1 MRSEQIFPHHHPPF
15 VINFGVYPA
24 MKPAKNFV
32 IDFDSTFTK
41 VEAFDVLA
49 EITLKDHPEKES
61 IQKQI
66 FEITNQGMDGS
77 LSLRESIEKRIQ
89 LLAPEK
95 KHLTQLISHLKT
107 LVSDS
112 FNRNKEFFTTHSDN
126 IFIISNGFREFI
138 EPVVTDFGVKKE
150 NVFANEFIFDA
161 SGKVIGFDKENPL
174 SSNNGKTEQLKRL
187 NLPGDVYV
195 IGDGYTDYEIKH
207 SGLAN
212 KFYAFTENV
221 EREKVLAKADHI
233 TPSLDEFLYLN
244 KLNTVISYP
253 KNRINVLLLENV
265 HPVAVEL
272 MKAEGFTV
280 ETYPAGL
287 DEDELCEKVKNV
299 SVLGIRS
306 KTQVTA
312 KVLENANRLMVIGA
326 FCIGTNQ
333 IDLKAA
339 TKKGVAVFNAPFSN
353 TRSVVE
359 LAIAEMIMLI
369 RSIPDKS
376 NKMHVGKWDKSAKG
390 SFEVR
395 GKKLG
400 IVGYGNIGTQLSVLA
415 ENLGMKVLFYDKEEK
430 LAMGN
435 AVKCKSLQE
444 LLNEADVITLHVD
457 GRESNTNYIGPKEFE
472 LMKKGVIFLNLSR
485 GHVVDVKALREN
497 ILSGK
502 VAGCS
507 IDVFPHEP
515 ISNEE
520 EFVSELR
527 GLPNTIL
534 TPHIG
539 GSTAEAQAN
548 IGNFVPSKMMDYINT
563 GSTSN
568 SVNFPNLTLP
578 ILENAHRLIHIH
590 NNVPGIL
597 AKINQILAANG
608 INIVG
613 QYLKTN
619 ELIGYVITDINKE
632 YDKEV
637 IKELRAIENTIKFR
651 VLY

>member
-1 MRSEQIFPHHHPPF
+1 
-15 VINFGVYPA
+15 
-24 MKPAKNFV
+24 MKLNKYFV

-49 EITLKDHPEKES
+49 DISLKDHPEKE
-61 IQKQI
+61 QRTKQI
-66 FEITNQGMDGS
+66 HDITNQGMNGS
-77 LSLRESIEKRIQ
+77 ISFRESLEKRLN
-89 LLAPEK
+89 LLAP
-95 KHLTQLISHLKT
+95 TQSHLPA
-107 LVSDS
+107 LVKQLKGMVSES
-112 FNRNKEFFTTHSDN
+112 FKRNKEFFKKYSDN
-126 IFIISNGFREFI
+126 IYIISNGFKEFI
-138 EPVVTDFGVKKE
+138 EPIVTDFGIKSE
-150 NVFANEFIFDA
+150 NILANEFRFDTE
-161 SGKVIGFDKENPL
+161 GRVIGFDTENPL
-174 SSNNGKTEQLKRL
+174 SSNNGKVEQLKRL

-207 SGLAN
+207 AGLAN
-212 KFYAFTENV
+212 KFFAFTENV
-221 EREKVLAKADHI
+221 ERENIMSKADHI

-244 KLNTVISYP
+244 KLNTAISYP

-265 HPVAVEL
+265 HPVAHEL
-272 MKAEGFTV
+272 LKAEGFNV
-280 ETYPAGL
+280 ETYHAAMT
-287 DEDELCEKVKNV
+287 EEELIQRIKNV

-312 KVLENANRLMVIGA
+312 KVLEHANRLMVIGA

-333 IDLKAA
+333 IDLKTA

-359 LAIAEMIMLI
+359 LAIAQTIILMRNIL
-369 RSIPDKS
+369 DKS
-376 NKMHVGKWDKSAKG
+376 SKMHAGVWDKSAKG
-390 SFEVR
+390 SFEIR

-400 IVGYGNIGTQLSVLA
+400 LIGYGNIGTQLSVIA
-415 ENLGMKVLFYDKEEK
+415 EAMGMKVLYYDAEEK
-430 LAMGN
+430 LSLGN
-435 AVKCKSLQE
+435 AVKCKTLKEVLEQ
-444 LLNEADVITLHVD
+444 ADVVSLHVD
-457 GRESNTNYIGPKEFE
+457 GRQSNTNMIGEREFSW
-472 LMKKGVIFLNLSR
+472 MKKGVIFINLSR
-485 GHVVDVKALREN
+485 GHVVNIQALREN

-507 IDVFPHEP
+507 VDVFPYEP
-515 ISNEE
+515 VSNDE

-539 GSTAEAQAN
+539 GSTLEAQEN
-548 IGNFVPSKMMDYINT
+548 IGNFVPMKIMDYINT

-568 SVNFPNLTLP
+568 SVNFPNITLP
-578 ILENAHRLIHIH
+578 VLDNAHRLIHLH

-597 AKINQILAANG
+597 AKINQILAAHG

-619 ELIGYVITDINKE
+619 ESIGYVITDINKE
-632 YDKEV
+632 YNKDV
-637 IKELRAIENTIKFR
+637 IKELRAIDQTIKFR

>member
-1 MRSEQIFPHHHPPF
+1 
-15 VINFGVYPA
+15 
-24 MKPAKNFV
+24 MKLNKYFV

-49 EITLKDHPEKES
+49 DISLNLHPDKEALK
-61 IQKQI
+61 KQI
-66 FEITNQGMDGS
+66 IEITNKGMDGS
-77 LSLRESIEKRIQ
+77 LSFRESLEQRLAI
-89 LLAPEK
+89 LAPNRQ
-95 KHLTQLISHLKT
+95 HIAQLIALLKEK
-107 LVSDS
+107 VSES
-112 FNRNKEFFTTHSDN
+112 FKRNKDFFQEYADH
-126 IFIISNGFREFI
+126 IYIISNGFHAFI
-138 EPVVTDFGVKKE
+138 EPIVTEFGIKAE
-150 NVFANEFIFDA
+150 NIFANRFKFDEQ
-161 SGKVIGFDKENPL
+161 GNVTGFDTENPL
-174 SSNNGKTEQLKRL
+174 SANNGKVEQIKRL

-221 EREKVLAKADHI
+221 GRENIIDKADHI

-244 KLNTVISYP
+244 KLNTAISYP
-253 KNRINVLLLENV
+253 KNRINVLLLENI
-265 HPVAVEL
+265 HPVAL
-272 MKAEGFTV
+272 DLLKAEGFNV
-280 ETYPAGL
+280 ETLTAAL
-287 DEDELCEKVKNV
+287 TEDELCKKIKNV
-299 SVLGIRS
+299 NVLGIRS

-312 KVLENANRLMVIGA
+312 KVLEHANRLMSIGA

-359 LAIAEMIMLI
+359 LAVAEMIILMRNI
-369 RSIPDKS
+369 ADKS
-376 NKMHVGKWDKSAKG
+376 AKMHKGEWDKSATG

-400 IVGYGNIGTQLSVLA
+400 LVGYGNIGSQLSVIA
-415 ENLGMKVLFYDKEEK
+415 ESLGMKVLYYDTEEK
-430 LAMGN
+430 LALGN
-435 AVKCKSLQE
+435 ATKCRSLKE
-444 LLNEADVITLHVD
+444 LLEKADVVSLHVD
-457 GRESNTNYIGPKEFE
+457 GRESNTNLISHREFDW
-472 LMKKGVIFLNLSR
+472 MKPGVVFINLSR
-485 GHVVDVKALREN
+485 GHVVDIHALRQN
-497 ILSGK
+497 IETGK
-502 VAGCS
+502 VAGCAV
-507 IDVFPHEP
+507 DVFPYEP
-515 ISNEE
+515 VSNNEE
-520 EFVSELR
+520 FKSELR
-527 GLPNTIL
+527 GLRNTIL

-539 GSTAEAQAN
+539 GSTSEAQEN
-548 IGNFVPSKMMDYINT
+548 IGNFVPGKFLDYINT

-578 ILENAHRLIHIH
+578 TLENAHRLIHIH
-590 NNVPGIL
+590 ENVPGIL
-597 AKINQILAANG
+597 ARINQVLADHG

-637 IKELRAIENTIKFR
+637 IAKLRAIEHTIKFR

>member
-1 MRSEQIFPHHHPPF
+1 
-15 VINFGVYPA
+15 
-24 MKPAKNFV
+24 MKLNKYFV

-49 EITLKDHPEKES
+49 EISLKDHPDRKS
-61 IQKQI
+61 MVNKII
-66 FEITNQGMDGS
+66 AITNQGMDGS
-77 LSLRESIEKRIQ
+77 LSFRESLEKRVALLSPNKRHLEQLVVVLREKVSESFKR
-89 LLAPEK
+89 
-95 KHLTQLISHLKT
+95 
-107 LVSDS
+107 
-112 FNRNKEFFTTHSDN
+112 NREFFQQYADN
-126 IFIISNGFREFI
+126 IYIISNGFHAFI
-138 EPVVTDFGVKKE
+138 DPIVMEYGIKQE
-150 NVFANEFIFDA
+150 NIFANRFEFDEQ
-161 SGKVIGFDKENPL
+161 GNVIGFDKENPL
-174 SSNNGKTEQLKRL
+174 SANNGKVEQLKRL

-207 SGLAN
+207 AGLAN
-212 KFYAFTENV
+212 KFFAFTENV
-221 EREKVLAKADHI
+221 ERESVLKNADHI
-233 TPSLDEFLYLN
+233 APSFDEFLYLN
-244 KLNTVISYP
+244 KLNTAISYP

-265 HPVAVEL
+265 HPVAIEL
-272 MKAEGFTV
+272 MKAEGFNV
-280 ETYPAGL
+280 ETYSAGL
-287 DEDELCEKVKNV
+287 DENELCEKIKNI

-359 LAIAEMIMLI
+359 LAIAEMIMLM
-369 RSIPDKS
+369 RNIPDKS
-376 NKMHVGKWDKSAKG
+376 AKMHIGKWDKSAAG

-400 IVGYGNIGTQLSVLA
+400 IIGYGNIGTQLSVIA
-415 ENLGMKVLFYDKEEK
+415 ENLGMNVFYYDKEER
-430 LAMGN
+430 LALSN
-435 AVKCKSLQE
+435 ATKCKTLKE
-444 LLNEADVITLHVD
+444 LLAISDVISLHVD
-457 GRESNTNYIGPKEFE
+457 GRESNTNMIGEAEFK

-485 GHVVDVKALREN
+485 GHIVDIKALKEN
-497 ILSGK
+497 ILNGK

-507 IDVFPHEP
+507 IDVFPYEP
-515 ISNEE
+515 ISNNE

-527 GLPNTIL
+527 GLRNTII

-539 GSTAEAQAN
+539 GSTSEAQEN
-548 IGNFVPSKMMDYINT
+548 IGNFVPGKLMDYINT

-597 AKINQILAANG
+597 AKINQILANNE

-619 ELIGYVITDINKE
+619 ESIGYVITDINKE
-632 YDKEV
+632 YNKDV

>member
-1 MRSEQIFPHHHPPF
+1 
-15 VINFGVYPA
+15 
-24 MKPAKNFV
+24 MKLNKYFV

-41 VEAFDVLA
+41 VEAFDILA
-49 EITLKDHPEKES
+49 DISLSDHPERES
-61 IQKQI
+61 RKAQIIQ
-66 FEITNQGMDGS
+66 ITNQGMDGS
-77 LSLRESIEKRIQ
+77 ISFRESLEQRLN
-89 LLAPEK
+89 LLACNR
-95 KHLTQLISHLKT
+95 KHLPFLITKLKGS
-107 LVSDS
+107 VSES
-112 FNRNKEFFTTHSDN
+112 FKRNREFFQTYADN
-126 IFIISNGFREFI
+126 IYIISNGFKEFI
-138 EPVVTDFGVKKE
+138 EPIVTEFGVKAE
-150 NVFANEFIFDA
+150 NILANEFRFDET
-161 SGKVIGFDKENPL
+161 GKVTGFDRENPL
-174 SSNNGKTEQLKRL
+174 SANGGKVELLKKL
-187 NLPGDVYV
+187 NLPGDIYV
-195 IGDGYTDYEIKH
+195 IGDGYTDYEIKQ

-212 KFYAFTENV
+212 KFFAFTENV
-221 EREKVLAKADHI
+221 ARENVKSKADHI

-265 HPVAVEL
+265 HPAAVEL
-272 MKAEGFTV
+272 LKGEGFNV
-280 ETYPAGL
+280 EVYHAALT
-287 DEDELCEKVKNV
+287 EDELCEKIKNV

-333 IDLKAA
+333 IDLNTA
-339 TKKGVAVFNAPFSN
+339 TKKGIAVFNAPFSN

-369 RSIPDKS
+369 RNIVDKS
-376 NKMHVGKWDKSAKG
+376 VKMHKGVWDKSAKG

-395 GKKLG
+395 GKSLG
-400 IVGYGNIGTQLSVLA
+400 LIGYGSIGTQLSVIA
-415 ENLGMKVLFYDKEEK
+415 ESLGMKVLYYDTEER
-430 LAMGN
+430 LSLGN
-435 AVKCKSLQE
+435 AIQCKSMKEVLEQ
-444 LLNEADVITLHVD
+444 ADVISLHVD
-457 GRESNTNYIGPKEFE
+457 GRESNTNLISAREFNI
-472 LMKKGVIFLNLSR
+472 MKKGVIFINLSR
-485 GHVVDVKALREN
+485 GHIVDIQALRAN

-502 VAGCS
+502 VAGCA

-515 ISNEE
+515 VSNDE
-520 EFVSELR
+520 EFQSDLR

-539 GSTAEAQAN
+539 GSTSEAQEN
-548 IGNFVPSKMMDYINT
+548 IGHFVPGKIMDYINT

-568 SVNFPNLTLP
+568 SVSFPNLTLP
-578 ILENAHRLIHIH
+578 ILDNAHRLIHIH

-597 AKINQILAANG
+597 ASINQILAEHG

-619 ELIGYVITDINKE
+619 ETIGYVITDINKQ
-632 YDKEV
+632 YDKDV
-637 IKELRAIENTIKFR
+637 IAKLRAIEHTIKFR

>member
-1 MRSEQIFPHHHPPF
+1 
-15 VINFGVYPA
+15 
-24 MKPAKNFV
+24 MKPNKYFV

-49 EITLKDHPEKES
+49 DISLEGHPDKETNKNK
-61 IQKQI
+61 II
-66 FEITNQGMDGS
+66 EITNKGMDGS
-77 LSLRESIEKRIQ
+77 LSFRESLEQRLA

-95 KHLTQLISHLKT
+95 KHLPKLVTLLKSK
-107 LVSDS
+107 VSES
-112 FNRNKEFFTTHSDN
+112 FKRNKDFFTTYADN
-126 IFIISNGFREFI
+126 IYIVSNGFREFI
-138 EPVVTDFGVKKE
+138 EPVVTEFGIKAE
-150 NVFANEFIFDA
+150 NILANEFKFDDK
-161 SGKVIGFDKENPL
+161 GKVIGFDTENPL
-174 SSNNGKTEQLKRL
+174 SANNGKVEQLKRL
-187 NLPGDVYV
+187 NLDGDVYV

-221 EREKVLAKADHI
+221 ERESVLSKADHI

-244 KLNTVISYP
+244 KMNTAVSYP
-253 KNRINVLLLENV
+253 KNRLNVLLLENV

-272 MKAEGFTV
+272 MRSEGFNV
-280 ETYPAGL
+280 EIHTAAMT
-287 DEDELCEKVKNV
+287 EEELLEKIKNV

-312 KVLENANRLMVIGA
+312 KVLEQANRLMVIGA

-333 IDLKAA
+333 IDLKEA
-339 TKKGVAVFNAPFSN
+339 TRRGIAVFNAPFSN

-359 LAIAEMIMLI
+359 LAIAEMIILI
-369 RSIPDKS
+369 RNIADKS
-376 NKMHVGKWDKSAKG
+376 AKMHKGIWDKSAKG

-400 IVGYGNIGTQLSVLA
+400 LIGYGNIGTQLSVIA
-415 ENLGMKVLFYDKEEK
+415 EALGMKVLYYDREER
-430 LAMGN
+430 LSLGN
-435 AVKCKSLQE
+435 AVRCKTMKEVLEQ
-444 LLNEADVITLHVD
+444 ADVISLHVD
-457 GRESNTNYIGPKEFE
+457 GRESNTNIIGKNEFDM
-472 LMKKGVIFLNLSR
+472 MKKGVIFINLSR
-485 GHVVDVKALREN
+485 GHIVDIAALKEN
-497 ILSGK
+497 ILNGK
-502 VAGCS
+502 IAGCS
-507 IDVFPHEP
+507 IDVFPYEP
-515 ISNEE
+515 VSNDE
-520 EFVSELR
+520 EFQSELR

-539 GSTAEAQAN
+539 GSTSEAQEN

-578 ILENAHRLIHIH
+578 TLENAHRLIHIH

-597 AKINQILAANG
+597 AKINKALADHG

-613 QYLKTN
+613 QYLITN
-619 ELIGYVITDINKE
+619 EQIGYVITDINKG

-637 IKELRAIENTIKFR
+637 IQELRAIENTIKFR

>member
-1 MRSEQIFPHHHPPF
+1 MK
-15 VINFGVYPA
+15 INRY
-24 MKPAKNFV
+24 FV

-49 EITLKDHPEKES
+49 DISLKDHPDQQKIKKEV
-61 IQKQI
+61 
-66 FEITNQGMDGS
+66 EDITHQGMNGS
-77 LSLRESIEKRIQ
+77 ISLRESLEKRLM
-89 LLAPEK
+89 LLQADK
-95 KHLTQLISHLKT
+95 KHMPALITLLKSK
-107 LVSDS
+107 VSES
-112 FNRNKEFFTTHSDN
+112 FKRNKEFFSTYADS
-126 IFIISNGFREFI
+126 IYIISNGFREFI
-138 EPVVTDFGVKKE
+138 APVVTEFGIKPE
-150 NVFANEFIFDA
+150 NILANEFRFDNT
-161 SGKVIGFDKENPL
+161 GKVIGFDTENPL
-174 SSNNGKTEQLKRL
+174 SGNNGKVEQLKRL
-187 NLPGDVYV
+187 NLDGDVYV

-212 KFYAFTENV
+212 KFYAFTENI
-221 EREKVLAKADHI
+221 ERENIMDKADHI
-233 TPSLDEFLYLN
+233 APSLDEFLYLN
-244 KLNTVISYP
+244 KLNTAISYP

-265 HPVAVEL
+265 HPVALE
-272 MKAEGFTV
+272 MMRAEGFNV
-280 ETYPAGL
+280 ENYPAGL
-287 DEDELCEKVKNV
+287 DEDELCEKIKNV

-312 KVLENANRLMVIGA
+312 KVLDHANRLMVVGA

-339 TKKGVAVFNAPFSN
+339 TKKGIAVFNAPFSN

-359 LAIAEMIMLI
+359 LAIAEIIMLI
-369 RSIPDKS
+369 RNIPDKS
-376 NKMHVGKWDKSAKG
+376 AKMHFGKWDKSAKG
-390 SFEVR
+390 SFEIR

-400 IVGYGNIGTQLSVLA
+400 IIGYGNIGAQLSVLA
-415 ENLGMKVLFYDKEEK
+415 ENMGMKVYYYDREEK
-430 LAMGN
+430 LALGN
-435 AVKCKSLQE
+435 ATKCKSMRE
-444 LLNEADVITLHVD
+444 LLELADVITLHVD
-457 GRESNTNYIGPKEFE
+457 GREANTNIIGDREFG
-472 LMKKGVIFLNLSR
+472 LMKPGVIFLNLSR

-507 IDVFPHEP
+507 VDVYPYEP

-539 GSTAEAQAN
+539 GSTAEAQEN
-548 IGNFVPSKMMDYINT
+548 IGNFVPGKMMDYINT

-578 ILENAHRLIHIH
+578 TLENAHRLIHIH

-597 AKINQILAANG
+597 AKINLVLADHG
-608 INIVG
+608 INIAG
-613 QYLKTN
+613 QYLKTT
-619 ELIGYVITDINKE
+619 ESIGYVITDINKD
-632 YDKEV
+632 YDKDV
-637 IKELRAIENTIKFR
+637 IKKMRAIENTIKFR